1 MNQATKIVW
10 MALNTSKLSVRD
22 KLHMDYE
29 MRWLNKMMMR
39 VMIVWMVQQWES
51 MPRRYNF
58 GCRGQT
64 DHNMSTIFVADA
76 EKR

>member
-10 MALNTSKLSVRD
+10 MALNTSKLSVKD

-39 VMIVWMVQQWES
+39 VMIVWMVQ
-51 MPRRYNF
+51 
-58 GCRGQT
+58 
-64 DHNMSTIFVADA
+64 
-76 EKR
+76 